1 MPTSKPGSPS
11 ATTATL
17 TPRRAKLLPSA
28 LPPLRVCAPR
38 RRESCSTSCCACA
51 SGAASTRS
59 GRRWRSTSAVTWSIP
74 PCGGAGWTYST
85 TPSPPS
91 TCWRFSTGASSSG
104 PSCSSRA
111 SCRPSLNRPPPQRG
125 QRPTISPCCAPIS
138 RSAPRPNSPRS
149 GSVRRGRTPSCLCRS
164 WSACSKPVA
173 DPCSAPMSAHTPAPC
188 GASSVPSIP
197 PSSVTPSLLRHSALL
212 ETLDK
217 LRFALSRDTIALLV
231 AESGCGKSTTLAL
244 FAKSLDAGS
253 YHVLA
258 TSLTTVGPFGLISHL
273 AALSGL
279 RPCRF
284 KGDTAATFIAHLRG
298 LPKRTVLLVDEAHMM
313 PDASLEDLRLLTACD
328 FDRRSPFALFLV
340 RHLKAAGAKKNL
352 FEPDAIAALF
362 QHTRGVP
369 RLVQNVALAA
379 MLVSMETEKKI
390 VDVAAVQ
397 QAVADLEAA

>member
-1 MPTSKPGSPS
+1 MNLEEHFGL
-11 ATTATL
+11 AQ
-17 TPRRAKLLPSA
+17 
-28 LPPLRVCAPR
+28 APFH
-38 RRESCSTSCCACA
+38 E
-51 SGAASTRS
+51 AASER
-59 GRRWRSTSAVTWSIP
+59 
-74 PCGGAGWTYST
+74 
-85 TPSPPS
+85 
-91 TCWRFSTGASSSG
+91 
-104 PSCSSRA
+104 
-111 SCRPSLNRPPPQRG
+111 
-125 QRPTISPCCAPIS
+125 
-138 RSAPRPNSPRS
+138 
-149 GSVRRGRTPSCLCRS
+149 
-164 WSACSKPVA
+164 
-173 DPCSAPMSAHTPAPC
+173 
-188 GASSVPSIP
+188 
-197 PSSVTPSLLRHSALL
+197 SLLRHSALL
-212 ETLDK
+212 ETLEE
-217 LRFALSRDTIALLV
+217 LGLALSRATIVLLV
-231 AESGCGKSTTLAL
+231 AESGCGKSTTRAL
-244 FAKSLDAGS
+244 FAKSRDAGS

-258 TSLTTVGPFGLISHL
+258 TSLTAVGPFGLISHL

-328 FDRRSPFALFLV
+328 FDRRSPFALVLVGQPLLRERLNEPQHYSFAQRIGVRLRLRPLSESEMPLFLD